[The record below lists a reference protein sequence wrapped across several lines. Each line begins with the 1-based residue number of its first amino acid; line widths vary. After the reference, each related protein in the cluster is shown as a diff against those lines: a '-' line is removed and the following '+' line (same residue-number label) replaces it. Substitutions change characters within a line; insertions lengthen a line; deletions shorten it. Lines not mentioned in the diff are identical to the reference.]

1 MADTKSVSSNCSVE
15 NETICV
21 EYNDDPVEQFQW
33 RFREAL
39 GPKTGM
45 LTRKS
50 TKHHSLVESAVDTR
64 ENAGSVAGNE
74 KDGIT

>member
-1 MADTKSVSSNCSVE
+1 MSSISFVE

-21 EYNDDPVEQFQW
+21 ECNDDPVEQFQW

-39 GPKTGM
+39 DPKTGM

-50 TKHHSLVESAVDTR
+50 TEHHSLVESAVDTR
-64 ENAGSVAGNE
+64 ENAGLAAGNT
-74 KDGIT
+74 KDDF